1 MSRSRLEAFSDG
13 VIAIAI
19 TLLVLDIKV
28 PPVGGHVGLGHRLA
42 VQWPSYAAYA
52 TSFLTIGIIWMN
64 HHLMISRLRAVSHRV
79 LFLNLLLLL
88 VIGVL
93 PWSTALMADYL
104 RASSGAKL
112 AAFIYGASLI
122 AMSFAFY
129 GLQRHIL
136 FGRHELLREDVD
148 AHQREAINRRNQVG
162 LLPYVLAAPAAFIS
176 PYITLAV
183 SAVVAVYYALPLGPD
198 AFQGQSAGS

>member
-28 PPVGGHVGLGHRLA
+28 PPPGAHASLAGRLGA
-42 VQWPSYAAYA
+42 QWPAYAAYA
-52 TSFLTIGIIWMN
+52 TSFMTIGIIWIN
-64 HHLMISRLRAVSHRV
+64 HHVMINRLRSVDHTV
-79 LFLNLLLLL
+79 LFLNLVLLL

-104 RASSGAKL
+104 RAGEGARL
-112 AAFIYGASLI
+112 AAFVYGASLV

-129 GLQRHIL
+129 ALQRHIL
-136 FGRHELLREDVD
+136 FGRRRLLGEEVGD
-148 AHQREAINRRNQVG
+148 AERDAINRRNQAG
-162 LLPYVLAAPAAFIS
+162 LIPYLLAAPAAFLS
-176 PYITLAV
+176 PYITLAT
-183 SAVVAVYYALPLGPD
+183 SAALAVFYAMPFGRF
-198 AFQGQSAGS
+198 ASGV